1 MNSKIM
7 AMKPPVDADPF
18 SRSVE
23 LFHQKAAALGYPDIR
38 NYYWYH
44 TVELPD
50 GLLTP
55 GLYDFR
61 EALPAFPFPSD
72 MRGLRVL
79 DVGSATGFF
88 AFEFARRGAD
98 VVSVELPSL
107 EALDRFPG
115 QTIEQSLDKIRKMLG
130 HAAPAEA
137 GDNPKYTAAQM
148 YFYLLEGPFEFCRK
162 LLDLRIRRCYSTVYD
177 LTEANTGAGFDLV
190 FMGDVLLHTLN
201 PLQALA
207 AVAPLCR
214 GTLVFAQHIP
224 EAPDSQAAMLYV
236 GGDSLDSDEVSWWLP
251 NKPCIVALL
260 KKLGFRT
267 ITDAGYHSG
276 VLRPS
281 GYVYRRSILLAEK
294 SPIAN

>member
-1 MNSKIM
+1 
-7 AMKPPVDADPF
+7 MKPKLVAMEPADTAAEF
-18 SRSVE
+18 QRSAE
-23 LFHQKAAALGYPDIR
+23 LFNQRAAAMGVADIR
-38 NYYWYH
+38 NYFWYH

-50 GLLTP
+50 GLVTP
-55 GLYDFR
+55 GQYDFR
-61 EALPAFPFPSD
+61 EALPSFPFPPD
-72 MRGLRVL
+72 MRGMRVL

-115 QTIEQSLDKIRKMLG
+115 QTVEQMLVKIRKML
-130 HAAPAEA
+130 AEQPAGGGARE
-137 GDNPKYTAAQM
+137 YSAAQM
-148 YFYLLEGPFEFCRK
+148 YFYLLQGPFEFCRR
-162 LLDLRIRRCYSTVYD
+162 LLGLPLRRCYAAVYD
-177 LTEANTGAGFDLV
+177 LTEANTGGAFDLV

-207 AVAPLCR
+207 TVAPLCR
-214 GTLVFAQHIP
+214 GTLVFSQHIP
-224 EAPDSQAAMLYV
+224 EAVDGQPAVLYV

-267 ITDAGYHSG
+267 VADLGYHSG
-276 VLRPS
+276 ALRPS
-281 GYVYRRSILLAEK
+281 GYVYRRSILRAEK
-294 SPIAN
+294 

>member
-1 MNSKIM
+1 
-7 AMKPPVDADPF
+7 MKPKLIPMEPADTAAEF
-18 SRSVE
+18 QRSAE
-23 LFHQKAAALGYPDIR
+23 LFSQRAAAMGVADIR
-38 NYYWYH
+38 NYFWYH

-50 GLLTP
+50 GLVTP
-55 GLYDFR
+55 GQYDFR
-61 EALPAFPFPSD
+61 EALPAFPFPRD
-72 MRGLRVL
+72 MRGMRVL

-115 QTIEQSLDKIRKMLG
+115 QTIEQMLVKIRKML
-130 HAAPAEA
+130 AEQPAGGGA
-137 GDNPKYTAAQM
+137 QQYTAAQM

-162 LLDLRIRRCYSTVYD
+162 LLGLPMRRCYSTVYD
-177 LTEANTGAGFDLV
+177 LTQANAGGTFDLV

-214 GTLVFAQHIP
+214 GTLVFSQHIP
-224 EAPDSQAAMLYV
+224 DAVDGQPAVLYV

-260 KKLGFRT
+260 KKLGFRSV
-267 ITDAGYHSG
+267 TDVGYHSG
-276 VLRPS
+276 ALRPS
-281 GYVYRRSILLAEK
+281 GYVYRRSILRAEK
-294 SPIAN
+294 